1 MKPKRASA
9 ASKRSPRPAATS
21 LFEYVRPWLLSA
33 FMVLC
38 VARPLLPSEGV
49 SWLGDDLPFDM
60 LFLILT
66 AAYLLWAAA
75 RGGLSR
81 PFNLVDGCVG
91 ALVAAC
97 AVSAL
102 MGASEGNP
110 RFSINMLWEWVGL
123 GLVFFL
129 TRQLVRTAQEA
140 RAVVAVM
147 FSLAVVLAVFG
158 FYQVFVSLPADRQAY
173 AADPEQVMQRSLG
186 QVFEAGSLERKRF
199 EDRLQST
206 EPLAT
211 FALANSL
218 AGFLVAWLVVAVG
231 IGWSMVGSRGKS
243 NELPADETDPWGPP
257 GLGRSVAFAAV
268 LLTVAACLL
277 LTKSRSAYVAVAAT
291 VALVPWCGGAGRWR
305 PNWKILLAAGAVV
318 LLMIGMAV
326 AVGGLDV
333 QVLSEAS
340 KSLEFRLQYWHS
352 TLAMIAR
359 YPWFGVG
366 PGNFQEYYTQF
377 KLPQAS
383 EEIRDPHNFVLE
395 VWATGGTF
403 AAAALAGALVAFAW
417 KMWPNNLS
425 TSDRADA
432 SVQPP
437 IEKSMREANF
447 VVAGGGAGL
456 PLAFLLGPL
465 FGYAMTE
472 GQLGCAL
479 VAGAAVVAILWPWLK
494 TGPLPSRVLAL
505 GALALAIHWLAAGGI
520 AFPGVA
526 GSFWIL
532 MALALNQIESEPAA
546 SLQRPRKLLRQLIP
560 VVAFALATATAAA
573 CYYTAYG
580 PVLQLQDAMAQAE
593 SARPAARAVAYADAA
608 KADPLSAEPWIA
620 LAELELETIRQNR
633 GSQANYEHLL
643 IAANHVR
650 ELRPHS
656 SAAWRQ
662 LGHWYAECYQR
673 FPAKEAAHS
682 ALECMRV
689 AVELYPNSA
698 ILRGELALALVAN
711 ESEAARRQA
720 DKALE
725 LDAQMP
731 HADKKLPPEMRAQ
744 LETLRK
750 VSR

>member
-1 MKPKRASA
+1 
-9 ASKRSPRPAATS
+9 
-21 LFEYVRPWLLSA
+21 
-33 FMVLC
+33 
-38 VARPLLPSEGV
+38 
-49 SWLGDDLPFDM
+49 
-60 LFLILT
+60 
-66 AAYLLWAAA
+66 
-75 RGGLSR
+75 
-81 PFNLVDGCVG
+81 
-91 ALVAAC
+91 
-97 AVSAL
+97 
-102 MGASEGNP
+102 
-110 RFSINMLWEWVGL
+110 
-123 GLVFFL
+123 
-129 TRQLVRTAQEA
+129 
-140 RAVVAVM
+140 M

-158 FYQVFVSLPADRQAY
+158 FYQIIVSLPADRQAY
-173 AADPEQVMQRSLG
+173 AADPEQVMKRSLG

-218 AGFLVAWLVVAVG
+218 AGFLTAWLVVAVG
-231 IGWSMVGSRGKS
+231 IGWSVVSIWGKTK
-243 NELPADETDPWGPP
+243 ELAGDEVDPASLL
-257 GLGRSVAFAAV
+257 GLGRSVAFAGSLV
-268 LLTVAACLL
+268 TVAACLL
-277 LTKSRSAYVAVAAT
+277 LTKSRSAYLAVAAA
-291 VALVPWCGGAGRWR
+291 VALVPFCGDAGHWR
-305 PNWKILLAAGAVV
+305 PNWKFVLAAGAIVV
-318 LLMIGMAV
+318 LMIGVAV
-326 AVGGLDV
+326 AAGGLDV
-333 QVLSEAS
+333 QVLSEAA
-340 KSLEFRLQYWHS
+340 KSLEFRLQYWRS

-395 VWATGGTF
+395 VWATGGTI
-403 AAAALAGALVAFAW
+403 AVAALVGALVALAW
-417 KMWPNNLS
+417 RMWLANTL

-432 SVQPP
+432 PVQPP
-437 IEKSMREANF
+437 IEKSMRDAMF

-479 VAGAAVVAILWPWLK
+479 VAGVAVVAILWPWLK
-494 TGPLPSRVLAL
+494 SGPLPPRVLAL
-505 GALALAIHWLAAGGI
+505 GVLALAIHWLAAGGI

-546 SLQRPRKLLRQLIP
+546 NRQLPRKLLRRLIP
-560 VVAFALATATAAA
+560 LAAFAVVTAAAVA

-580 PVLQLQDAMAQAE
+580 PVLKLQDAMAQAE
-593 SARPAARAVAYADAA
+593 GARPAARAVAYADAA
-608 KADPLSAEPWIA
+608 KVDPLSAEPWIA

-633 GSQANYEHLL
+633 ASQANYEHLL

-662 LGHWYAECYQR
+662 LGHWYAECYKR

-682 ALECMRV
+682 ALECLRV

-720 DKALE
+720 EKALE
-725 LDAQMP
+725 LDDRMP
-731 HADKKLPPEMRAQ
+731 HADKKLPPAMRTQ
-744 LETLRK
+744 LEALRSA
-750 VSR
+750 SR